1 MKASKI
7 FDEMVDE
14 LHHCFEKLPD
24 YRTGANTQYE
34 IKDAALSAFG
44 IFFTQSASF
53 LAYQRMLEERK
64 GRSNVGSLF
73 GVEHIPS
80 DNQIRNL
87 LDPLE
92 PELLY
97 EVFEQGLKAVEASGQ
112 LEKFRSYEGQVL
124 ISCDGTQIVSSS
136 KVHCANCSQ
145 RALSNEEIQYAHSGI
160 LPVVVKAG
168 ESRVLVL
175 EPEFISPQ
183 DGHEKQDCERAAI
196 KRWVKRNAGSLAR
209 GQYTLLGDDLYACQ
223 PICKLFL
230 EAGFN
235 FILVCKPDSHVALY
249 EQVDFLTKMGQ
260 VEQVRLRHW
269 NGRYGEIYEYRF
281 ANGLPLRRGEDALAV
296 NWCEI
301 TVTREDSGR
310 KLYHNTFIT
319 YHELTPGNVVPI
331 VRDGRARWKSEN
343 ETNNVLKTKGYHLEH
358 NFGHG
363 DQFLANFLVTLNL
376 LAFLFHTLLDLL
388 DERYHLLR
396 KHLVARREF
405 FNDLRALLR
414 YMTFDNW
421 NHLMH
426 FMLEGLELIPDTG

>member
-1 MKASKI
+1 MKPSKI
-7 FDEMVDE
+7 FDELVNR
-14 LHHCFEKLPD
+14 LQNCFEKLPD
-24 YRTGANTQYE
+24 YRTGENTQYE

-44 IFFTQSASF
+44 IFFTQSTSF
-53 LAYQRMLEERK
+53 LGYQRMLEERK
-64 GRSNVGSLF
+64 GRSNVESLF
-73 GVEHIPS
+73 GVERIPS

-87 LDPLE
+87 LDPVE

-97 EVFEQGLKAVEASGQ
+97 GVFEQGQKAMIASGQ
-112 LEKFRSYEGQVL
+112 LEAFQSYGGQVL
-124 ISCDGTQIVSSS
+124 ISCDGTQTFSST
-136 KVHCANCSQ
+136 KLHCANCS
-145 RALSNEEIQYAHSGI
+145 RRELSNGETSYSHSAI

-168 ESRVLVL
+168 ESRVLAL

-196 KRWVKRNAGSLAR
+196 KRWVKRNAEHLTR

-223 PICKLFL
+223 PICELFL

-249 EQVDFLTKMGQ
+249 EQVDFLERSGL

-269 NGRYGEIYEYRF
+269 NGRYGEIHEYRF

-296 NWCEI
+296 NWCEVTI
-301 TVTREDSGR
+301 TREDNGK
-310 KLYHNTFIT
+310 KLYHNAFIT
-319 YHELTPGNVVPI
+319 YHQLTKANVVPI

-343 ETNNVLKTKGYHLEH
+343 ETNNVLKTKGYHLAH

-388 DERYHLLR
+388 DEQYHLLR
-396 KHLVARREF
+396 QHLVARQAF

-414 YMTFDNW
+414 YLQFDNW
-421 NHLMH
+421 NHLMQ
-426 FMLEGLELIPDTG
+426 FMLEGLELVPDT

>member
-1 MKASKI
+1 MKASQV
-7 FDEMVDE
+7 FDEMVDG
-14 LHHCFEKLPD
+14 LHRSFEKLPD
-24 YRTGANTQYE
+24 YRTGENTHYE

-44 IFFTQSASF
+44 IFFTQSTSF

-73 GVEHIPS
+73 GVERIPS

-87 LDPLE
+87 LDPIE
-92 PELLY
+92 PEWLY
-97 EVFEQGLKAVEASGQ
+97 EVFWQGLKAVEASGQ
-112 LEKFRSYEGQVL
+112 LEAFRSYAGQVL
-124 ISCDGTQIVSSS
+124 ISCDGTQTISSS
-136 KVHCANCSQ
+136 KVHCANCS
-145 RALSNEEIQYAHSGI
+145 RRELSNGETRYGHSAI
-160 LPVVVKAG
+160 LPVVVKAE

-196 KRWVKRNAGSLAR
+196 KRWVERNAGRLAR

-223 PICKLFL
+223 PICELFL

-249 EQVDFLTKMGQ
+249 EQVDFLAKSGLM
-260 VEQVRLRHW
+260 EQVRLRHW
-269 NGRYGEIYEYRF
+269 NGRYGEIHEYRF
-281 ANGLPLRRGEDALAV
+281 ANGLPLRRGKDALRV
-296 NWCEI
+296 NWCE
-301 TVTREDSGR
+301 VSLTREDNGQQ
-310 KLYHNTFIT
+310 LYHNAFIT
-319 YHELTPGNVVPI
+319 QHELTPGNVVPI

-343 ETNNVLKTKGYHLEH
+343 ETHNVLKTKGYHLEH

-388 DERYHLLR
+388 DEQYRLLR
-396 KHLVARREF
+396 QHLVARREF
-405 FNDLRALLR
+405 FTDLRALLR
-414 YMTFDNW
+414 YMLFDNW
-421 NHLMH
+421 NHLMR
-426 FMLEGLELIPDTG
+426 FMLEGLELIPDT

>member
-7 FDEMVDE
+7 FDEMVE
-14 LHHCFEKLPD
+14 GLQGCFEKLPD

-44 IFFTQSASF
+44 IFFTQSTSF

-73 GVEHIPS
+73 GVERIPS

-87 LDPLE
+87 LDPVE
-92 PELLY
+92 PEMLY
-97 EVFEQGLKAVEASGQ
+97 EVFGQGLKAVEVSGQ
-112 LEKFRSYEGQVL
+112 LEAFRSYGGQVL
-124 ISCDGTQIVSSS
+124 ISCDGTQTISST
-136 KVHCANCSQ
+136 KVQCANCS
-145 RALSNEEIQYAHSGI
+145 RRELAKGETRYAHSAI
-160 LPVVVKAG
+160 LPVVVKAE

-196 KRWVKRNAGSLAR
+196 KRWVKRNAGRFAR

-223 PICKLFL
+223 PLCEQFL
-230 EAGFN
+230 AAGFN

-249 EQVDFLTKMGQ
+249 EQVDFLAKSGR
-260 VEQVRLRHW
+260 VEQMRLRHW
-269 NGRYGEIYEYRF
+269 NGRYGEIHQYRF
-281 ANGLPLRRGEDALAV
+281 VNEVPLRRGEDALPV

-301 TVTREDSGR
+301 TITREDNDQR
-310 KLYHNTFIT
+310 LYHNAFIT
-319 YHELTPGNVVPI
+319 HHPLTSSNVVPM

-363 DQFLANFLVTLNL
+363 DQFLTNFLVTLNL

-388 DERYHLLR
+388 DEQYHQLR
-396 KHLVARREF
+396 QHLVARRDF

-414 YMTFDNW
+414 YMLFDNW
-421 NHLMH
+421 NHLMR
-426 FMLEGLELIPDTG
+426 FMLQGLELLPDT

>member
-7 FDEMVDE
+7 FDELVEE
-14 LHHCFEKLPD
+14 LQRCFENLPEH
-24 YRTGANTQYE
+24 RSGENTQYE

-44 IFFTQSASF
+44 IFFTQSRSF

-64 GRSNVGSLF
+64 GRSNVSSMF
-73 GVEHIPS
+73 GVERIPS

-87 LDPLE
+87 LDPQE

-97 EVFEQGLKAVEASGQ
+97 GVFTKGLKALEKSGQ
-112 LEKFRSYEGQVL
+112 WDDFRSYGDQVL
-124 ISCDGTQIVSSS
+124 ISCDGTGTISSQ
-136 KVHCANCSQ
+136 KIHCPNCTRRELASGKT
-145 RALSNEEIQYAHSGI
+145 LYTHYAI

-168 ESRVLVL
+168 ESRVLAL

-196 KRWVKRNAGSLAR
+196 KRWVKRNAERLAGR
-209 GQYTLLGDDLYACQ
+209 QCTLLGDDLYACQ
-223 PICKLFL
+223 PIGELFL

-235 FILVCKPDSHVALY
+235 FILVCKPESHVALY
-249 EQVDFLTKMGQ
+249 EQVDFLDKSGE
-260 VEQVRLRHW
+260 VEQLSLRHW
-269 NGRYGEIYEYRF
+269 NGRYAEIHHYRWV
-281 ANGLPLRRGEDALAV
+281 NGVPLRRGEEALQV

-301 TVTREDSGR
+301 TITREDNGQR
-310 KLYHNTFIT
+310 LYKNSFIT
-319 YHELTPGNVVPI
+319 NHSLTAGNVVPI

-363 DQFLANFLVTLNL
+363 EQSLANFMVTLNL
-376 LAFLFHTLLDLL
+376 LAFLFHTLLELL
-388 DERYHLLR
+388 DEQYRLLR
-396 KHLVARREF
+396 QHLVARRDF

-414 YMTFDNW
+414 YMLFDNW
-421 NHLMH
+421 NHLMR
-426 FMLEGLELIPDTG
+426 FMLVGLELIPDT

>member
-1 MKASKI
+1 MKYSEI
-7 FDEMVDE
+7 FNE
-14 LHHCFEKLPD
+14 LVEGLHRCFEKLPD
-24 YRTGANTQYE
+24 YRTGENVRYE

-64 GRSNVGSLF
+64 GKSNVGSLF

-80 DNQIRNL
+80 DNQIHNL

-97 EVFEQGLKAVEASGQ
+97 EVFGQGLKAVESSAH
-112 LEKFRSYEGQVL
+112 LEAFRSYDGQVL
-124 ISCDGTQIVSSS
+124 ISCDGMQTISSS
-136 KVHCANCSQ
+136 KVHCANCS
-145 RALSNEEIQYAHSGI
+145 RRELATGKTQYAHTAI

-168 ESRVLVL
+168 ESRVLAL
-175 EPEFISPQ
+175 EPEFITPH

-196 KRWVKRNAGSLAR
+196 KRWVKRNIGRYAR

-223 PICKLFL
+223 PICELFL

-235 FILVCKPDSHVALY
+235 FILVCKPDSHIALY
-249 EQVDFLTKMGQ
+249 EQVDFLAKSGL
-260 VEQVRLRHW
+260 VEQVRMRHW
-269 NGRYGEIYEYRF
+269 NGHYAEIHQYRF
-281 ANGLPLRRGEDALAV
+281 ANELPLRRGEDTLLV

-301 TVTREDSGR
+301 TITREDNGQR
-310 KLYHNTFIT
+310 LYHNAFIT
-319 YHELTPGNVVPI
+319 LHKLTSNNVVPV

-363 DQFLANFLVTLNL
+363 QQFLANFLATLNL
-376 LAFLFHTLLDLL
+376 LAFLFHTLLNLL
-388 DERYHLLR
+388 DEPYQLLR
-396 KHLVARREF
+396 KHLVARRDF

-414 YMTFDNW
+414 YVLFDNW
-421 NHLMH
+421 NHLMR
-426 FMLEGLELIPDTG
+426 FMLQGLELIPDV